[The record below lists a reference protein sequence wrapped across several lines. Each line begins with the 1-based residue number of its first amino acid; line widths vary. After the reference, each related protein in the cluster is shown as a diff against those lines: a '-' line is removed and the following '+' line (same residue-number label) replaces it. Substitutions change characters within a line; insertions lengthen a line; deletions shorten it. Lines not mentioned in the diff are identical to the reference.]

1 MNSVLAADLGG
12 TKILA
17 ACVHADGRCAEPVR
31 RSTPAAQGAAAV
43 VEALAEA
50 LQAARQAA
58 PGEDLRAIGLSLA
71 GVIDRHSARVLDATD
86 ALPGWK
92 GTDLRAALQDRLGL
106 PVFALN
112 DVHAAL
118 RGEAWRGGLQG
129 AERGALI
136 TLGTGL
142 GGAWLAEGQL
152 QTGAHQLAG
161 HFGRT
166 QVLHE
171 GRRVPLEELVSGSA
185 LARWHGAAPDGHAVL
200 ATLDSDPRSRDALR
214 RWTEQLALLLHNL
227 HWSLDPGRV
236 LIGGGLIE
244 ARALWWDGLLH
255 ELRGLPLQVE
265 PAQLGALAGLYGAA
279 REALDGVRA

>member
-1 MNSVLAADLGG
+1 MKKTVLAADLGG

-17 ACVHADGRCAEPVR
+17 ACVDAQGRCTTPVR
-31 RSTPAAQGAAAV
+31 RATPAREGAAAV
-43 VEALAEA
+43 IAALSEALH
-50 LQAARQAA
+50 AARGDEA
-58 PGEDLRAIGLSLA
+58 PSAIGLSLA
-71 GVIDRHSARVLDATD
+71 GVIDRNTARVLDATD

-92 GTDLRAALQDRLGL
+92 GSDLRAALASFGL

-118 RGEAWRGGLQG
+118 RGEAWLGALQG

-142 GGAWLAEGQL
+142 GGALLMNGEL

-166 QVLHE
+166 EVWWE
-171 GRRVPLEELVSGSA
+171 GRRVPLEQLVSGSA
-185 LARWHGAAPDGHAVL
+185 LARWHGAAADGHAVL
-200 ATLDSDPRSRDALR
+200 ATLDSDPRSREALA

-244 ARALWWDGLLH
+244 ARALWWPGLLAQ
-255 ELRGLPLQVE
+255 LGSLPLQVE
-265 PAQLGALAGLYGAA
+265 PARLGERAGLLGAA
-279 REALDGVRA
+279 REALDGGAR